1 MDNNIYEVERED
13 YKNFLEQLNT
23 EKMHKE
29 ESWLEQVHVV
39 KIISNKTNKHLC
51 SRVSDAEL
59 EEEHYYVFNYP
70 DDDERIAPKPIWQI
84 QLDTK
89 EEVQTFIDL
98 MNQIQKEK
106 KND

>member
-1 MDNNIYEVERED
+1 MDNSIYEVERED

-29 ESWLEQVHVV
+29 ESWLEQVHIV

-59 EEEHYYVFNYP
+59 EEEHYYIFNYP
-70 DDDERIAPKPIWQI
+70 DDDERITPKPVWKI
-84 QLDTK
+84 QLDSK
-89 EEVQTFIDL
+89 EEVQTFINL

-106 KND
+106 KNG

>member
-1 MDNNIYEVERED
+1 MDNSIYEVERED

-70 DDDERIAPKPIWQI
+70 DDDERIAPKPVWKI